1 MKKLTALLLAAL
13 MVFTMMACAA
23 KETTTETK
31 QPEQTAEEAKTA
43 ETTETSGEE
52 AQEAEGLDYDN
63 PIYIGVLD
71 AFTGDR
77 ASNGEYS
84 KEGADLAMEYINAN
98 GGVMGR
104 AIELV
109 YEDDQG
115 AEAAATNAFQKITSE
130 YDLAAI
136 CLIK

>member
-52 AQEAEGLDYDN
+52 AQEAEGLDYADEL
-63 PIYIGVLD
+63 IARAKGIIDRLD
-71 AFTGDR
+71 
-77 ASNGEYS
+77 SY
-84 KEGADLAMEYINAN
+84 K
-98 GGVMGR
+98 
-104 AIELV
+104 
-109 YEDDQG
+109 
-115 AEAAATNAFQKITSE
+115 
-130 YDLAAI
+130 
-136 CLIK
+136 

>member
-1 MKKLTALLLAAL
+1 

-71 AFTGDR
+71 AFTGR
-77 ASNGEYS
+77 PCQQWRI
-84 KEGADLAMEYINAN
+84 LQ
-98 GGVMGR
+98 GR
-104 AIELV
+104 R
-109 YEDDQG
+109 
-115 AEAAATNAFQKITSE
+115 
-130 YDLAAI
+130 
-136 CLIK
+136 

>member
-109 YEDDQG
+109 
-115 AEAAATNAFQKITSE
+115 
-130 YDLAAI
+130 
-136 CLIK
+136 

>member
-52 AQEAEGLDYDN
+52 AQEAEGLDYRAAHRGRQTDSTYNAAN
-63 PIYIGVLD
+63 PEIL
-71 AFTGDR
+71 
-77 ASNGEYS
+77 
-84 KEGADLAMEYINAN
+84 
-98 GGVMGR
+98 
-104 AIELV
+104 
-109 YEDDQG
+109 Q
-115 AEAAATNAFQKITSE
+115 
-130 YDLAAI
+130 
-136 CLIK
+136 